1 MKAGNPRS
9 LPRIQQRAHLGLT
22 ENPVPRRRL
31 STFLAALL
39 TAVMVRIRDSTG
51 LAPPPHIFTTEE
63 VHWLSP
69 ELENEFDGMITIE
82 EPAEPDEVSHQP
94 PEASASRRGPLRA
107 VRRLFAR
114 MMRGRG

>member
-1 MKAGNPRS
+1 M
-9 LPRIQQRAHLGLT
+9 
-22 ENPVPRRRL
+22 PRRRL

-63 VHWLSP
+63 VHWPSP

-82 EPAEPDEVSHQP
+82 EPVEPDEVSHQP